1 MAFRGNVL
9 SAVLASAT
17 VFAVF
22 WAGLR
27 IGRRVRPDA
36 PLWLAVASAA
46 LGAATLGAAPLFWS
60 LAVLTEVYTLNSL
73 LAAAL
78 VLLATHIAWDAG
90 PKERWSPALFGL
102 VLGLGLGNHLTLLAV
117 AAPLGLWIWSVVGL
131 RRALNPWAAAALLVG
146 LSVYIYLPLRAAQV
160 PPVNWGDAD
169 TLSGFA
175 WMLTGGPYQEYLL
188 GVPARSI
195 VSRLVPFGE
204 LVFSQ
209 FNPLGLFFGLVGA
222 RALLTGAPRLLA
234 AMASSLVVL
243 TAYALTYNTVDY
255 EVLFVPV
262 FLLFA
267 LLVGVGFMWIAASW
281 SEGVGHRES
290 FALGTLRFNYHS
302 TFLAAALLAFALVPG
317 VSVALNYAAQDL
329 SGNRSAYD
337 HGEALLKSLPSGTV
351 VLANSETTAFPLW
364 YMRYV
369 ERTDLDLA
377 VVAVPLLQFDWY
389 RRELRQ
395 HSPGL
400 VPEIETLDL
409 NAAIEAIV
417 VNNAEKGAYF
427 TFNPD
432 SVSKSFSA
440 ERQGLVWHVTA
451 PAP

>member
-1 MAFRGNVL
+1 M
-9 SAVLASAT
+9 
-17 VFAVF
+17 F

-27 IGRRVRPDA
+27 IGRRVRPGA

-73 LAAAL
+73 FAATL

-102 VLGLGLGNHLTLLAV
+102 VLSLGLGNHLTLLAV
-117 AAPLGLWIWSVVGL
+117 AAPLVLWVWSAVGL
-131 RRALNPWAAAALLVG
+131 RRTLNPWAAAALLAG
-146 LSVYIYLPLRAAQV
+146 LLVYLYLPLRAAQI
-160 PPVNWGDAD
+160 PPVNWSDAD

-222 RALLTGAPRLLA
+222 RAMITGAPGLLV

-243 TAYALTYNTVDY
+243 TACALTYNTVDY
-255 EVLFVPV
+255 EVLLVPV

-267 LLVGVGFMWIAASW
+267 LLVGVGFLWIAASW
-281 SEGVGHRES
+281 SEGVGQRES

-302 TFLAAALLAFALVPG
+302 TCLAAALLAFALVPG

-329 SGNRSAYD
+329 SGNRAAYD
-337 HGEALLKSLPSGTV
+337 HGEALLKSLPAGGAV

-369 ERTDLDLA
+369 ERTDLA

-395 HSPGL
+395 QFPSL

-409 NAAIEAIV
+409 DGAIEAIV
-417 VNNAEKGAYF
+417 VNNAEKGVYF
-427 TFNPD
+427 TFNPA
-432 SVSKSFSA
+432 SVSESFSA